1 MLIASWPASGFKQ
14 HETSWRLFKPELW
27 SGLQLASFPVTET
40 RLAGLCHALYILE
53 ARLELKL
60 PHNTA
65 SNQRILKSWVLIIC
79 IHTDVIQCVDNVT
92 KSKINVHTK
101 NQEWH
106 TKKTGQPIYLS
117 LILNPD
123 PFNQSLWHCPF
134 LSSACAAIPYPLPF
148 GQMSS
153 CMFQPGIDYPQTP
166 WPDNLSRGRNLSVPS
181 ATPDLAHSHA
191 SCVTC
196 MLRNIYIYPQLQ
208 TNYTTP
214 CWFNSPKSSCKSHLL
229 DEVFWTRASD
239 NQ

>member
-1 MLIASWPASGFKQ
+1 MKWVTTSLVPSHGN
-14 HETSWRLFKPELW
+14 ETSWVMPC
-27 SGLQLASFPVTET
+27 S
-40 RLAGLCHALYILE
+40 ILE

-65 SNQRILKSWVLIIC
+65 SNQCILKSWVLIIC

-134 LSSACAAIPYPLPF
+134 LSSACAAIPYP
-148 GQMSS
+148 
-153 CMFQPGIDYPQTP
+153 
-166 WPDNLSRGRNLSVPS
+166 
-181 ATPDLAHSHA
+181 
-191 SCVTC
+191 
-196 MLRNIYIYPQLQ
+196 
-208 TNYTTP
+208 
-214 CWFNSPKSSCKSHLL
+214 SHLVKCHHACSNL
-229 DEVFWTRASD
+229 ELTISKLHGQTTSPGGEIYLYPPLHLILHIVMHHV
-239 NQ
+239 

>member
-106 TKKTGQPIYLS
+106 TKKIGQPIYLS

-123 PFNQSLWHCPF
+123 LFNQSLWHCPF
-134 LSSACAAIPYPLPF
+134 LSSACAAIPYPLPAIWSNVI
-148 GQMSS
+148 MHVPTWNWLSS
-153 CMFQPGIDYPQTP
+153 NFMARQPLQGEKSICTLCYT
-166 WPDNLSRGRNLSVPS
+166 W
-181 ATPDLAHSHA
+181 
-191 SCVTC
+191 SCT
-196 MLRNIYIYPQLQ
+196 
-208 TNYTTP
+208 
-214 CWFNSPKSSCKSHLL
+214 
-229 DEVFWTRASD
+229 
-239 NQ
+239 

>member
-1 MLIASWPASGFKQ
+1 MPCS
-14 HETSWRLFKPELW
+14 
-27 SGLQLASFPVTET
+27 
-40 RLAGLCHALYILE
+40 ILE

-65 SNQRILKSWVLIIC
+65 SNQCILKSWVLIIC

-123 PFNQSLWHCPF
+123 PFNQSLWMWHCPF

-153 CMFQPGIDYPQTP
+153 CMFQPGIDYLQTP

-196 MLRNIYIYPQLQ
+196 MLRNIYILNCKQITRLRAGSTLQ
-208 TNYTTP
+208 NP
-214 CWFNSPKSSCKSHLL
+214 LASLI
-229 DEVFWTRASD
+229 FWTEFSGLEPLTI
-239 NQ
+239 NS